1 MLRVGQKEVDA
12 IARVLLSGKVF
23 RYDIGGECG
32 RFERR
37 FARYLGVK
45 YATMCSSG
53 TAALTAA
60 LAGVGIGP
68 GDEVLVPACT
78 YMATA
83 ISVLATGAIPVV
95 VDIDESI
102 CMDPDAADDAVGPR
116 TRAMVPVHM
125 WGLSCDMRR
134 LMRVAR
140 RHKLLVVEDVAQA
153 VGGGYEGRKLGSFGH
168 AAGFSFNYYKNIT
181 CGEGGA
187 VVTSRKRVAQRARCM
202 IDCCS
207 FYWKGREKGFVPFVA
222 NGSRASEIEGAML
235 NAQLDRLDGMLR
247 ATRRQKKRILRET
260 ASTGLRPIKANS
272 LDHECGTHVMYI
284 LPTIEQAEEFARL
297 AGGHIAG
304 KTGRHVYTDWDPI
317 IARQGAHHPA
327 LNPFTLPQNRGC
339 RVAFSRERCRRSL
352 DILNRTVMFAT
363 HPDRR
368 RDEVTALIRRIR
380 SAAKAVL
387 GRPAKGQR

>member
-1 MLRVGQKEVDA
+1 MLRVGQKEIDA

-45 YATMCSSG
+45 HATLCSSG

-60 LAGVGIGP
+60 LVGVGVGP
-68 GDEVLVPACT
+68 GEEVLVPACT

-83 ISVLATGAIPVV
+83 ISVLAAGAIPVV
-95 VDIDESI
+95 VDIDESLG
-102 CMDPDAADDAVGPR
+102 MDPEAAEDAIGPR
-116 TRAMVPVHM
+116 TRAIVPVHM
-125 WGLSCDMRR
+125 WGLPCDMAP
-134 LMRVAR
+134 LMGVAR
-140 RHKLLVVEDVAQA
+140 RHKVLVVEDVSQA
-153 VGGGYEGRKLGSFGH
+153 VGGGYRGRKLGSFGR

-187 VVTSRKRVAQRARCM
+187 VVTKTKRAAQRAWCM
-202 IDCCS
+202 IDCCR
-207 FYWKGREKGFVPFVA
+207 FYWKGHEKAFTPFVA
-222 NGSRASEIEGAML
+222 NGSRASELEGAML

-260 ASTGLRPIKANS
+260 AATGLRPIKANS
-272 LDHECGTHVMYI
+272 LDDECGTHVMFI
-284 LPTIEQAEEFARL
+284 LPTNEKAEEFARL

-327 LNPFTLPQNRGC
+327 LNPFELPENKGC
-339 RVAFSRERCRRSL
+339 RVDFSPERCRRSL
-352 DILNRTVMFAT
+352 DILNRTVIFAT

-368 RDEVTALIRRIR
+368 RAEVTALIRKIR

-387 GRPAKGQR
+387 GDTGEAQQ